1 MPGQHKE
8 PTITFRPSAWEKAI
22 IDQRIALSG
31 MRKKD
36 FLVRSCIY
44 SNIVVVGK
52 KENIQ
57 RIVDALQEMQM
68 VMK

>member
-52 KENIQ
+52 K
-57 RIVDALQEMQM
+57 RIYSVLWMLYR
-68 VMK
+68 KCRWS